1 MPIIQP
7 NAVITLGAALP
18 SDPEKMASI
27 ALPLDPSVQGM
38 PPVIDG
44 ISPQAQQTLGMGLW
58 IYMRVLHEMRARID
72 RLERLVAVLAPEP
85 ITGLGGMASPEMR
98 EAYALGAQLRKEV
111 GARRELE
118 AKAAA
123 EREAAGGVQ

>member
-44 ISPQAQQTLGMGLW
+44 VSPQAQQTLGIALW

-72 RLERLVAVLAPEP
+72 RLERILATLDEGPDLLERMSLQGTLDAE
-85 ITGLGGMASPEMR
+85 IR
-98 EAYALGAQLRKEV
+98 
-111 GARRELE
+111 ARRAAE
-118 AKAAA
+118 AKARA